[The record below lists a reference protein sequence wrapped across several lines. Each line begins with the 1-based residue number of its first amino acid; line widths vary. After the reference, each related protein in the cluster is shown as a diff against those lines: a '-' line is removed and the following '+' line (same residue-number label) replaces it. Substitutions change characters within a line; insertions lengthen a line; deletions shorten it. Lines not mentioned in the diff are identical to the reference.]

1 MNLDLKKK
9 DIHIRNPFTVFE
21 VKNCLNAEDYN
32 DLYKSFPDAEYFDK
46 NDNGIAKDT
55 FSSTSEKF
63 YAFLSKNPKWKDF
76 INNIN
81 SETFIRNAYKESLI
95 PNLKSRGI
103 SALKIWTLKD
113 KKNFLKFLYRKVEVK
128 FIFSRIYNSKKIMP
142 HTDATGK
149 LMSMIYYF
157 ADNNWSKESGGNT
170 VFWKTKEKW
179 NNWKNTHV
187 DEKNFEDFSN
197 ENKVLH
203 EAVFEPNKLICFFK
217 SGCSWHSVKEINPKE
232 NNSRKVLNIFIRY

>member
-21 VKNCLNAEDYN
+21 VKNFLNAEDYN

-113 KKNFLKFLYRKVEVK
+113 KKNFLKFLYRKSRSK
-128 FIFSRIYNSKKIMP
+128 IHIF
-142 HTDATGK
+142 
-149 LMSMIYYF
+149 
-157 ADNNWSKESGGNT
+157 
-170 VFWKTKEKW
+170 
-179 NNWKNTHV
+179 
-187 DEKNFEDFSN
+187 
-197 ENKVLH
+197 
-203 EAVFEPNKLICFFK
+203 
-217 SGCSWHSVKEINPKE
+217 
-232 NNSRKVLNIFIRY
+232 